1 MPRVLTT
8 NAIIQCPHG
17 GLGTSIPTNPI
28 FEVEGGVVLMHGD
41 TGTLAC
47 PFVLYPCVGYTLQSM
62 NLNSTKLGTRNVM
75 LETDFITS
83 YTGLPL
89 TVSEF
94 HNTIDNSTPA
104 PLPAGAPAPPLP
116 PELADTS
123 KPTVQAVPTS
133 VSFNSTSMS
142 PATAS
147 VVFTLFALHPLEWM
161 MMLINGAIG
170 QDVDVTA
177 GIPPGLTLAPSG
189 GGWSS
194 SALTVTATL
203 TALFMSGLGVG
214 EHHLFLTGISERGL
228 SGYSDVTISVS

>member
-1 MPRVLTT
+1 M
-8 NAIIQCPHG
+8 
-17 GLGTSIPTNPI
+17 
-28 FEVEGGVVLMHGD
+28 
-41 TGTLAC
+41 
-47 PFVLYPCVGYTLQSM
+47 
-62 NLNSTKLGTRNVM
+62 
-75 LETDFITS
+75 
-83 YTGLPL
+83 
-89 TVSEF
+89 
-94 HNTIDNSTPA
+94 
-104 PLPAGAPAPPLP
+104 
-116 PELADTS
+116 S

-161 MMLINGAIG
+161 MTLINGAIG
-170 QDVDVTA
+170 QDIDVTA

-228 SGYSDVTISVS
+228 SGYSDVIIRVS